1 MKEFAYQNYDEE
13 RAFYGERDIFVHD
26 CRFAG
31 PADGESA
38 FKECAEVQVA
48 KCQFDLRYPFWHVN
62 GLKIE
67 NCQLSDTCRAA
78 LWYSDNIRISSSKT
92 AVCTASRLCASATG
106 Q

>member
-48 KCQFDLRYPFWHVN
+48 KCQFDLR
-62 GLKIE
+62 
-67 NCQLSDTCRAA
+67 
-78 LWYSDNIRISSSKT
+78 
-92 AVCTASRLCASATG
+92 
-106 Q
+106 